1 MAIGKERYTRNVVYV
16 GGGPSLDQGHG
27 IMYLL
32 GEDGMMYYY
41 DYAAPDGN
49 EIRDQ
54 FMKDVMINC
63 QTFDGRMRI
72 SFVFA
77 TNIIH
82 TLTQIVHPTF
92 LGMDAELP
100 PLPRDGDEEEDEAP
114 EDFGD
119 GDGFAGEDADGIPE
133 EDEDDASPWGR
144 GGSFGGAVVT
154 QDDPSIAL
162 KGTESVP
169 HEAVG
174 SVESIADTPIPFEL
188 WLFSIKKMGQN
199 FAAANEH
206 FARLSEEEQAAL
218 TEEYNRTFGL

>member
-41 DYAAPDGN
+41 DYPAPDGN

-100 PLPRDGDEEEDEAP
+100 PLPGAEGEEEDTEDGAFDEEET
-114 EDFGD
+114 GV
-119 GDGFAGEDADGIPE
+119 PE
-133 EDEDDASPWGR
+133 EDEDDSSPWGR

-206 FARLSEEEQAAL
+206 FERLSDEEQAAL
-218 TEEYNRTFGL
+218 MEEYNRTFGL

>member
-1 MAIGKERYTRNVVYV
+1 MAIGKERYTRNVIYV

-41 DYAAPDGN
+41 DYPSPDGN

-54 FMKDVMINC
+54 FMKDVMMNW
-63 QTFDGRMRI
+63 QTYDGRMRS

-92 LGMDAELP
+92 LGMDAELE
-100 PLPRDGDEEEDEAP
+100 PLPGADGEEDT
-114 EDFGD
+114 EDD
-119 GDGFAGEDADGIPE
+119 AGEDASFDDAGE
-133 EDEDDASPWGR
+133 ETPDEDDDDSSPWGR

-154 QDDPSIAL
+154 EDDPSIAL

-206 FARLSEEEQAAL
+206 FERLSDEEKAAL
-218 TEEYNRTFGL
+218 MEEYNRTFGL